1 MTRISLQQAFS
12 QGLRGILN
20 TQSQLFR
27 TQDQVSTGRRVL
39 TPSDDPVA
47 AARILQLEQSAS
59 EIAQYKKNI
68 AGATTSLETEGTQL
82 TAVSSLLVRVREL
95 TVQAGD
101 GVLQESDRKAIHA
114 ELTNILDQLGSIAN
128 TRNSSGEY
136 IFGGY
141 KGQSAPFIKNGT
153 SYDYVGD
160 DGQRLVQISSSTSV
174 AITDS
179 GNDVFVDVRSPRL
192 ATTAATTPPNTGNAT
207 MSSGHIADQAA
218 YTAGFSGSYQIN
230 FTSPTT
236 YDIVDS
242 TGTTVPPLARPYTSG
257 DMIAFNGV
265 EFRVTGTPAAG
276 DSFQIDP
283 PATQSI
289 IDTVAKMVDALASL
303 GDNVDDN
310 LRLKDIVAE
319 TLDNLGSAETNIG
332 VIQSR
337 VGARLNT
344 LDSTSDLHEGIDEVN
359 QKVLADVRDL
369 DYAEAVTRLTK
380 EKFILEAAQQTFAKI
395 GNLSLF
401 NFLR

>member
-20 TQSQLFR
+20 SQSQLFK

-39 TPSDDPVA
+39 TPADDPVA
-47 AARILQLEQSAS
+47 AARILQLEQAGA

-68 AGATTSLETEGTQL
+68 AGAATSLETEETQL
-82 TAVSSLLVRVREL
+82 GAVSNLLVRVREL

-101 GVLQESDRKAIHA
+101 GILTQSDRKALHA
-114 ELTNILDQLGSIAN
+114 ELSNILDQLGSIAN
-128 TRNSSGEY
+128 TRNSAGEY

-141 KGQSAPFIKNGT
+141 KGQQAPFVKNGT

-160 DGQRLVQISSSTSV
+160 SGQRQVQISSTTSV

-192 ATTAATTPPNTGNAT
+192 ATTAAVTNTGTAT

-230 FTSPTT
+230 FTSATT

-242 TGTTVPPLARPYTSG
+242 GGTTVVPGATYTSG

-265 EFRVTGTPAAG
+265 EFRVTGTPVTG

-289 IDTVAKMVDALASL
+289 IDTVANMVDALAGL

-310 LRLKDIVAE
+310 LRLKDMIAE
-319 TLDNLGSAETNIG
+319 TLDNLESAETNIG

-369 DYAEAVTRLTK
+369 DYAEAITRLTK